1 MRAFVLAA
9 FVIALAG
16 GVAFADAQAEA
27 VSLFDQG
34 IKEMKAGNFEKA
46 CKNLAQSLSLV
57 NDSGTKGAL
66 ARCYEK
72 QGKLATSWLL
82 WRELADT
89 APSADLRKDAAKQ
102 ATKLDARVPKYQVA
116 HVGMT
121 PGLVLMVNDKTVD
134 PLIDIPVPID
144 PGPVHVSA
152 TAPGHEPWKT
162 ELKAEEGKVLS
173 IEVPELVASKQVVPD
188 KSKNDK
194 GKKIATPG
202 RGRRLLGWTLAGV
215 GVAAAGGGAFFG
227 LQARSR
233 YADAKDICGGT
244 IDQCDP
250 LKVDDAQAK
259 VDSARSAGTLS
270 TALFAAGGA
279 AVVIGVVVIVTAPK
293 AKAKEQRTVSIAPA
307 PGGFTVFGRF

>member
-1 MRAFVLAA
+1 MRALVLVA
-9 FVIALAG
+9 VIALGG
-16 GVAFADAQAEA
+16 GVAFADTQAESVA
-27 VSLFDQG
+27 LFDQG
-34 IKEMKAGNFEKA
+34 IKDMKAGNFEKA
-46 CKNLAQSLSLV
+46 CKSLAQSLALV

-66 ARCYEK
+66 AKCYEK

-89 APSADLRKDAAKQ
+89 APTADLRKDATKQ
-102 ATKLDARVPKYQVA
+102 ANKLDARVPKYQVT

-121 PGLVLMVNDKTVD
+121 PGLVLMVNDKSVD

-152 TAPGHEPWKT
+152 TAPGREPWKT

-173 IEVPELVASKQVVPD
+173 IDVPELVASKQVIPD
-188 KSKNDK
+188 K
-194 GKKIATPG
+194 KKKDTGDPVARKRHT
-202 RGRRLLGWTLAGV
+202 RRLIGFTLAGLGV
-215 GVAAAGGGAFFG
+215 GAAGAGGFFG
-227 LQARSR
+227 FQAHTR

-250 LKVDDAQAK
+250 LKVDEAQTK

-279 AVVIGVVVIVTAPK
+279 AVAIGIVVIVTAPK
-293 AKAKEQRTVSIAPA
+293 AKEQRTVTVAPT
-307 PGGFTVFGRF
+307 PGGVTVFGRF

>member
-1 MRAFVLAA
+1 M
-9 FVIALAG
+9 ALGG

-27 VSLFDQG
+27 VALFDQG
-34 IKEMKAGNFEKA
+34 IKDMKAGNFEKA
-46 CKNLAQSLSLV
+46 CKSLAQSLSLV

-89 APSADLRKDAAKQ
+89 APTPDLRKDATKQ
-102 ATKLDARVPKYQVA
+102 ANKLDARVPKYQVA

-152 TAPGHEPWKT
+152 TAPGHEPWKA

-173 IEVPELVASKQVVPD
+173 IEVPELVASKVVPD
-188 KSKNDK
+188 KTKNDK
-194 GKKIATPG
+194 GKKVASPG
-202 RGRRLLGWTLAGV
+202 RGRRLLGYTLVGIGV
-215 GVAAAGGGAFFG
+215 GAAGAGGFFG

-250 LKVDDAQAK
+250 LKVDDAQSK

-279 AVVIGVVVIVTAPK
+279 AVAIGIVVVVTAP
-293 AKAKEQRTVSIAPA
+293 KAKEQRTVTVAPA
-307 PGGFTVFGRF
+307 PGGVTVFGRF

>member
-1 MRAFVLAA
+1 MRALV
-9 FVIALAG
+9 VVVVMALGG

-27 VSLFDQG
+27 VALFDQG
-34 IKEMKAGNFEKA
+34 IKDMKAGNFEKA
-46 CKNLAQSLSLV
+46 CKSLAQSLSLV

-89 APSADLRKDAAKQ
+89 APTPELRKDATKQ
-102 ATKLDARVPKYQVA
+102 ANKLDARVPKYQVA

-144 PGPVHVSA
+144 PGPVRVSA
-152 TAPGHEPWKT
+152 SAPGHEPWKA

-173 IEVPELVASKQVVPD
+173 IEVPELVASKVVPD
-188 KSKNDK
+188 KTKNDK
-194 GKKIATPG
+194 GKKVASPG
-202 RGRRLLGWTLAGV
+202 RGRRLLGYTLVGV
-215 GVAAAGGGAFFG
+215 GVAAAGGGGFFG

-233 YADAKDICGGT
+233 YANAKDICGGT

-250 LKVDDAQAK
+250 LKVDDAQSK

-279 AVVIGVVVIVTAPK
+279 AIAIGILVVVTAP
-293 AKAKEQRTVSIAPA
+293 KAKEQRTVTVAPA
-307 PGGFTVFGRF
+307 PGGVTVFGRF

>member
-1 MRAFVLAA
+1 MRALV
-9 FVIALAG
+9 VVVVMALGG

-27 VSLFDQG
+27 VALFDQG
-34 IKEMKAGNFEKA
+34 IKDMKAGNFEKA
-46 CKNLAQSLSLV
+46 CKSLAQSLSLV

-89 APSADLRKDAAKQ
+89 APTPELRKDATKQ
-102 ATKLDARVPKYQVA
+102 ANKLDARVPKYQVA

-144 PGPVHVSA
+144 PGPVRVSA
-152 TAPGHEPWKT
+152 SAPGHEPWKA

-173 IEVPELVASKQVVPD
+173 IEVPELVASKVVPD
-188 KSKNDK
+188 KTKSDK
-194 GKKIATPG
+194 GKKVATPG

-215 GVAAAGGGAFFG
+215 GVAAAGGGGFFG

-250 LKVDDAQAK
+250 LKVDDAQSK

-279 AVVIGVVVIVTAPK
+279 AIAIGIVVVVTAP
-293 AKAKEQRTVSIAPA
+293 KAKEQRTVTVAPA
-307 PGGFTVFGRF
+307 PGGVTVFGRF